1 VMDLTGKVVAS
12 GVLMFSGG
20 RAEVSTVQLPAGVY
34 TILLND
40 QGSGRFLKR

>member
-1 VMDLTGKVVAS
+1 MDLTGREVVS

-34 TILLND
+34 TIRLED
-40 QGSGRFLKR
+40 GVAVRFLKH